1 MHQETP
7 IYTLVAH
14 TKSQRLKDALIPSV
28 RHAQANLPV
37 PFSRRMCPYSGGCLA
52 YRYPFRSV
60 AYIKRQSMDSLL
72 VTMYDLCELLKSVIE
87 SYSPLLLLSRSK
99 GMVT

>member
-28 RHAQANLPV
+28 RHAQANPPV
-37 PFSRRMCPYSGGCLA
+37 PFSRCMCPYSGECLA

-60 AYIKRQSMDSLL
+60 AYAMRQS
-72 VTMYDLCELLKSVIE
+72 
-87 SYSPLLLLSRSK
+87 K
-99 GMVT
+99 GFPDCYHV